1 VDFFALAKRLEPGEG
16 RTYTTCGDV
25 AYRAPEMVANRG
37 HGVEVDWWAL
47 GILVFDLLTG
57 STPYADAS
65 PFVTL
70 QNILLARPPTFPKGQ
85 KLDKKARKFVLA
97 LVRPKLTRLGY
108 VVAAFLLIILL
119 YHFFSLSAAACLP
132 ADQLINDDS
141 TGRAVMPRRDAATPC
156 LLRSV
161 AGHWLTPYADNTCAI
176 LSASSYARAAARRS
190 RPARRT

>member
-1 VDFFALAKRLEPGEG
+1 
-16 RTYTTCGDV
+16 
-25 AYRAPEMVANRG
+25 MVANRG

-85 KLDKKARKFVLA
+85 KLDKKARKFVLT

-108 VVAAFLLIILL
+108 VVAFFFFFLLLSLL
-119 YHFFSLSAAACLP
+119 LLLLLLLFSLSRRRLACLP
-132 ADQLINDDS
+132 I
-141 TGRAVMPRRDAATPC
+141 MPPSD
-156 LLRSV
+156 
-161 AGHWLTPYADNTCAI
+161 WID
-176 LSASSYARAAARRS
+176 
-190 RPARRT
+190 